1 MVLARWTWP
10 RRRTKP
16 RPRAAA
22 RRARACLLC
31 QITSCASHCLQGPP
45 DAVRLRILSGLSLAE
60 LLGPLGVNSRLR
72 AAAVAV
78 LLSRTGETYRTRVR
92 SPYTSDLRGERER
105 AVATLFAVGLAHA
118 DRRRSES
125 ELLEDE
131 ADWRDV
137 FELLQPRARLEDL
150 ILARRDVDEA
160 TISFGV
166 RRVTLLVRGRAYSE
180 THRSL
185 GDTLEA
191 IAGRLLA

>member
-1 MVLARWTWP
+1 M
-10 RRRTKP
+10 
-16 RPRAAA
+16 
-22 RRARACLLC
+22 
-31 QITSCASHCLQGPP
+31 QDPP

-60 LLGPLGVNSRLR
+60 LLGPLGINSRLR

-92 SPYTSDLRGERER
+92 SPYTSDLRGGRER

-118 DRRRSES
+118 ERRRGES

-150 ILARRDVDEA
+150 ILARHDVDEA

-166 RRVTLLVRGRAYSE
+166 RRVTLLVRGRAHSE

-191 IAGRLLA
+191 IAGRLLE